1 MLKTHRPRCSLVA
14 AAFALGLACAFATA
28 EAAQPYPSRPIRFI
42 VAFPPGG
49 ANDVIARTLSVKLTE
64 DLGQQLVVDNR
75 GGANTIIGT
84 DLAAKAAP
92 DGHTILIVPGSHAI
106 NPGLYPK
113 LPYDSLKDFAF
124 VTLLGPGAYVLVVHP
139 AVPAKTTR
147 ELIGLAKSQPGKILF
162 GSSGVGNVT
171 HLAGELFSDMAG
183 VKFVHVPYKGGGP
196 GMTDLIAGRIS
207 LYFATVAVSR
217 PHIQAGRLRAIG
229 VTTAKRSAA
238 MPEVPTIAES
248 GLPGYEVSGWYGIVA
263 PAGTPRPVVNRL
275 HAAFA
280 KVLALE
286 EVKERLLGLG
296 VEAAPRPGE
305 EFRRYVEAEIAK
317 WSKIVRALNIRAE

>member
-1 MLKTHRPRCSLVA
+1 MLKIHRPYCSLGTA
-14 AAFALGLACAFATA
+14 ALALGLACAFATA
-28 EAAQPYPSRPIRFI
+28 EAAQPFPSRPIRFI

-139 AVPAKTTR
+139 AVPAKT
-147 ELIGLAKSQPGKILF
+147 
-162 GSSGVGNVT
+162 
-171 HLAGELFSDMAG
+171 GELFSDTAG

-286 EVKERLLGLG
+286 EVKDRLLGLG

-305 EFRRYVEAEIAK
+305 EFRRYAEAEIAK
-317 WSKIVRALNIRAE
+317 WGKIVRALNIRAE